1 MKQVTPFLLVLS
13 LALVAPSLSARAVPC
28 VLTGSWI
35 NDLGSI
41 MTIRALN
48 GEGGFTGTYR
58 TAVTATTNK
67 ILPSPLQGS
76 QHQPNQKNHPTFG
89 FTVNWSFSDSVT
101 VFTGQCFVD
110 EAGEEVLKT
119 MWLLRSRMDDIK
131 DDWKATRVG
140 TNVFT
145 RLQPQE

>member
-1 MKQVTPFLLVLS
+1 STNSESPQ
-13 LALVAPSLSARAVPC
+13 VPC

-76 QHQPNQKNHPTFG
+76 Q
-89 FTVNWSFSDSVT
+89 
-101 VFTGQCFVD
+101 
-110 EAGEEVLKT
+110 
-119 MWLLRSRMDDIK
+119 
-131 DDWKATRVG
+131 
-140 TNVFT
+140 
-145 RLQPQE
+145 